1 MFFVWPRVAHF
12 VPEAISQWVA
22 VGLILFTLL
31 PFFLFSIFKPPAF
44 DITAYPDS
52 VDYEFRCADY
62 AKSFAELNE
71 DAEWVK
77 TE

>member
-1 MFFVWPRVAHF
+1 MFFVWPLVTDF
-12 VPEAISQWVA
+12 IPEAIRRWVA
-22 VGLILFTLL
+22 VGLILICLL
-31 PFFLFSIFKPPAF
+31 PLFLFSIFNPPAF
-44 DITAYPDS
+44 DITAYSES

-77 TE
+77 ME